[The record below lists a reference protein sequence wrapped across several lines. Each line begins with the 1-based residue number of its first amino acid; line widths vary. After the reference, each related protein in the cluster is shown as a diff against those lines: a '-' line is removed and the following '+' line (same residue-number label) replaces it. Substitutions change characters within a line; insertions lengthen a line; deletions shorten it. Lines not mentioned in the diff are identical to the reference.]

1 MRRFLVLLLVINIGF
16 LTACATG
23 KKEGTGNT
31 ESVSDTVSST
41 NSEDAI
47 TGSESEGNATGSES
61 EGNATGSE
69 SEGDTETFGFEDLAE
84 APFLF
89 ASGVGGWGTMLNINS
104 DGSFFGDYHDSEM
117 GLTGADFNG
126 TVYQCTFSGKFTDLK
141 MESEGLYTMR
151 VSELAIEKTEGMEEI
166 LDGVKFIYTTPY
178 GIYNDSVVKIYLPDI
193 DISSFSE
200 DFRMW
205 VMGSYYFE
213 GDILP
218 VMALETTD
226 SVDTYVFT
234 QQK

>member
-1 MRRFLVLLLVINIGF
+1 MKKVLVFLIIINMCL

-47 TGSESEGNATGSES
+47 TGSESEGNV
-61 EGNATGSE
+61 TGSE

-117 GLTGADFNG
+117 GATGADFNG

-151 VSELAIEKTEGMEEI
+151 VSELVTEKTDGMEEI